1 MADRVATAGA
11 SQIKGLTATS
21 APRKIN
27 LAEEMEL
34 HGVVVSQEIGD
45 AQPANEPVF
54 LGYQQR
60 WFEDQSQIMIA
71 EKSRRTGLT
80 WAEAGRNVIN
90 AAKPRKR
97 RGCNTFYVGS
107 KQEMALEY
115 IAACALFA
123 KAFNQLA
130 EADVYEQTFW
140 DEGKKEEIL
149 SYMIRFPKSGFKIQ
163 ALSSRPSNLRGL
175 QGDVVIDEAAFH
187 ESLEELLKAA
197 LALTM
202 WGNKV
207 RLISTHNG
215 VDNAFNTYIQDAR
228 EGRKDYSIHRITL
241 DDAIAEGL
249 YKRICYVTGETWSP
263 EAEQQWRAKLYKN
276 APNPE
281 SAAEEYGC
289 VPKKSGGA
297 YLSRVLIEAAMVADH
312 SIRIYR
318 YEAPAGFESWTKQ
331 MREAEMQAWCKEN
344 LQPELA
350 RLSPADRHV
359 LGEDFARRGDLTVF
373 VPLAIAASLRKRVPF
388 VVELRNLTYEQ
399 QRQVLFFIMDR
410 LPRFTGAAFDAT
422 ANGGYLAEQA
432 ALKYGADMV
441 DQVNLSQGWY
451 ALWMPKLK
459 GEFESFNLQLPR
471 HQTTLDDCLHIKV
484 VNGIPLIDK
493 GRQKDLDAQDGKG
506 KRHGDFAVALAMAVR
521 ASFMDGCLIEYTSAP
536 ARTDR
541 WGETDTDDQPG
552 GWGGAW

>member
-1 MADRVATAGA
+1 MSDTQGN
-11 SQIKGLTATS
+11 LTPTN

-34 HGVVVSQEIGD
+34 YGVVVPEDIAEAVPGGD
-45 AQPANEPVF
+45 AVF
-54 LGYQQR
+54 LPYQQK
-60 WFEDQSQIMIA
+60 WFEDESQIMLA

-90 AAKPRKR
+90 GAKPRKR
-97 RGCNTFYVGS
+97 GGCNTFYVGS

-123 KAFNQLA
+123 KAFNELA

-140 DEGKKEEIL
+140 DTGKKEEIL

-215 VDNAFNTYIQDAR
+215 VDNAFNTYIQDSR

-241 DDAIAEGL
+241 DDAIAQGL
-249 YKRICYVTGETWSP
+249 YKRICYVTGQTWSP
-263 EAEQQWRAKLYKN
+263 EAEAKWRADLYKN
-276 APNPE
+276 APNQE
-281 SAAEEYGC
+281 SADEEYGC
-289 VPKKSGGA
+289 VPKKSGGN
-297 YLSRVLIEAAMVADH
+297 YLSRVLVEAAMVADH
-312 SIRIYR
+312 SIPIYR
-318 YEAPAGFESWTKQ
+318 YEAPDDFESWPRQ
-331 MREAEMQAWCKEN
+331 QREDEIDKWCLDN
-344 LQPELA
+344 LLPELNS
-350 RLSPADRHV
+350 LNKNDRHV
-359 LGEDFARRGDLTVF
+359 FGEDFARSGDLTVF
-373 VPLAIAASLRKRVPF
+373 APLAIKPNLRKRTPF
-388 VVELRNLTYEQ
+388 VVELRNLTYQQQEQ
-399 QRQVLFFIMDR
+399 VMKFIIKR
-410 LPRFTGAAFDAT
+410 LPRFGGAAFDAT

-432 ALKYGADMV
+432 ALEFGTGMI
-441 DQVNLSQGWY
+441 DQVQLSQGWY
-451 ALWMPKLK
+451 AEWMPKLK
-459 GEFESFNLQLPR
+459 GEFEDFNVEVPR
-471 HQTTLDDCLHIKV
+471 HQNILDDLLHIKV

-493 GRQKDLDAQDGKG
+493 GRTKDTETGKG
-506 KRHGDFAVALAMAVR
+506 RGRRHGDFAVALAMAIR
-521 ASFMDGCLIEYTSAP
+521 ASWMQSGEIDWTPMPKHSRGFDNAEDNDNDLLIPE
-536 ARTDR
+536 
-541 WGETDTDDQPG
+541 Q
-552 GWGGAW
+552 GAW